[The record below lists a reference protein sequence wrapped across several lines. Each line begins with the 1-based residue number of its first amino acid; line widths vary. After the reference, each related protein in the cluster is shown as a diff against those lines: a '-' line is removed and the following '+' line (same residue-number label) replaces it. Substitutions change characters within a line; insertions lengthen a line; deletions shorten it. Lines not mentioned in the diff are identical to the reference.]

1 MGKLFHD
8 ELKTLMDSFAH
19 NVYKF
24 TKVFPKDEMYG
35 MTSQLRHSALS
46 VILNYIEGFARN
58 NNKVDKNFLRIS
70 YGSLKEAEYLIEFS
84 FEVKYLKENNYK
96 ILIKQA
102 DRIGGMLWST
112 IRNLK

>member
-1 MGKLFHD
+1 
-8 ELKTLMDSFAH
+8 
-19 NVYKF
+19 
-24 TKVFPKDEMYG
+24 
-35 MTSQLRHSALS
+35 
-46 VILNYIEGFARN
+46 
-58 NNKVDKNFLRIS
+58 VDKNFLRIS